1 MIVVGFDGSAPAVTA
16 LHWAAD
22 EAVLRGVDLHV
33 LRAWGFAQELAAILA
48 ERGMADGVPPA
59 DEVAAT
65 VQARLEHD
73 VAALLPAERL
83 ATVRCRA
90 AEADPAAL
98 LLEAGADADLLVIGP
113 RGRGRVASL
122 VLGSVT
128 LACVQQATS
137 PVVVV
142 RSPRTDTR
150 ACAQPLPGG
159 RRRRRHRRVTGCLP
173 AG

>member
-16 LHWAAD
+16 LRWAAD
-22 EAVLRGVDLHV
+22 EAALRGVELQV
-33 LRAWGFAQELAAILA
+33 LRAWDLVQELAAILA
-48 ERGMADGVPPA
+48 ERGMAEGVPPEA
-59 DEVAAT
+59 EVAAT
-65 VQARLEHD
+65 VQAWLERD

-90 AEADPAAL
+90 LEAHPAAML
-98 LLEAGADADLLVIGP
+98 VEASAGADLLVIGP

-122 VLGSVT
+122 LLGSVT

-142 RSPRTDTR
+142 PTPED
-150 ACAQPLPGG
+150 
-159 RRRRRHRRVTGCLP
+159 
-173 AG
+173 

>member
-16 LHWAAD
+16 LRWAAD
-22 EAVLRGVDLHV
+22 EAALRGVELLV
-33 LRAWGFAQELAAILA
+33 VRAWDFSRELAAMLA
-48 ERGMADGVPPA
+48 EHGIADGVPPEA
-59 DEVAAT
+59 EVTAM
-65 VQARLEHD
+65 VQSRLEHD

-90 AEADPAAL
+90 LEAHPAAML
-98 LLEAGADADLLVIGP
+98 VEASAGADLLVIGP

-142 RSPRTDTR
+142 RSPED
-150 ACAQPLPGG
+150 
-159 RRRRRHRRVTGCLP
+159 
-173 AG
+173 